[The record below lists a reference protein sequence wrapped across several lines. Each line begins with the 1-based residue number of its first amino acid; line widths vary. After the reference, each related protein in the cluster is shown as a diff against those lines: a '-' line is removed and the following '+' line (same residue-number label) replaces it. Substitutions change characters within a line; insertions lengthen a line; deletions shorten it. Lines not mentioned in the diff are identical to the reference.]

1 LILQKILKIIAIF
14 ISILLIWQ
22 IVVTLT
28 SIEHYILPSP
38 NRVLIALNQNYG
50 ILYKHSV
57 ITFSEII
64 LGLILGVGLGF
75 FSALL
80 MGYYKL
86 ARDWLMPI
94 VVISQAIP
102 VFALAPILVLWIGYG
117 LASKIAMATI
127 IIYFP
132 ITAALLDGLI
142 RTNKEQIYLAKIM
155 GASSWSIIKNIK
167 LPSAMPSFASGVRI
181 GAAVAPIGAV
191 VGEWV
196 GSSGGLGYLMLH
208 ANAKMQIDLMFAA
221 LFILALIATLTYFSI
236 DKLMKNLIYWSAQ
249 S

>member
-132 ITAALLDGLI
+132 ITAALLDGLV

>member
-1 LILQKILKIIAIF
+1 MQKILKIIAIF

-117 LASKIAMATI
+117 LASKVAMATI

-132 ITAALLDGLI
+132 VTAALLDGLI
-142 RTNKEQIYLAKIM
+142 RINKEQIYLAKIM
-155 GASSWSIIKNIK
+155 GASSWSIIKNVK

-236 DKLMKNLIYWSAQ
+236 DKLMKNLIYWNA
-249 S
+249 

>member
-1 LILQKILKIIAIF
+1 MQKILKIIAIF
-14 ISILLIWQ
+14 VSILLIWQ

-117 LASKIAMATI
+117 LASKVAMATI

-132 ITAALLDGLI
+132 VTAALLDGLI

-236 DKLMKNLIYWSAQ
+236 DKLMKNLIYWNA
-249 S
+249 

>member
-1 LILQKILKIIAIF
+1 MQKILKIIAIF

-236 DKLMKNLIYWSAQ
+236 DKLMNNLIYWSAQ

>member
-1 LILQKILKIIAIF
+1 M
-14 ISILLIWQ
+14 
-22 IVVTLT
+22 
-28 SIEHYILPSP
+28 
-38 NRVLIALNQNYG
+38 
-50 ILYKHSV
+50 

-132 ITAALLDGLI
+132 ITAALLDGLV

>member
-1 LILQKILKIIAIF
+1 MQKLIKIIAIF

>member
-1 LILQKILKIIAIF
+1 MQKILKIIAIF

-94 VVISQAIP
+94 IVISQAIP

-117 LASKIAMATI
+117 LASKVAMATI

-132 ITAALLDGLI
+132 ITAALLDGLV

>member
-1 LILQKILKIIAIF
+1 MQKILKIIAIF

-221 LFILALIATLTYFSI
+221 LFILASIATLTYFSI

>member
-1 LILQKILKIIAIF
+1 
-14 ISILLIWQ
+14 
-22 IVVTLT
+22 VTLT

>member
-1 LILQKILKIIAIF
+1 M
-14 ISILLIWQ
+14 
-22 IVVTLT
+22 TLT

-117 LASKIAMATI
+117 LASKVAMATI

-132 ITAALLDGLI
+132 VTAALLDGLI

-196 GSSGGLGYLMLH
+196 GASGGVGYLMLH

-236 DKLMKNLIYWSAQ
+236 DKLMINLI
-249 S
+249 

>member
-1 LILQKILKIIAIF
+1 MQKILKIIAIF

-75 FSALL
+75 SSALL

>member
-1 LILQKILKIIAIF
+1 M
-14 ISILLIWQ
+14 
-22 IVVTLT
+22 TLT

-94 VVISQAIP
+94 VVVSQAIP

-132 ITAALLDGLI
+132 ITAALLDGLV
-142 RTNKEQIYLAKIM
+142 RTNKEQINLAKIM

-167 LPSAMPSFASGVRI
+167 LPSAMPSYASGVRI

-221 LFILALIATLTYFSI
+221 LFILSLIATLTYFSI
-236 DKLMKNLIYWSAQ
+236 DKLMKILIYWNA
-249 S
+249 

>member
-1 LILQKILKIIAIF
+1 MQKILKIIAIF

-117 LASKIAMATI
+117 LASKVAMATI

-132 ITAALLDGLI
+132 VTAALLDGLI

-236 DKLMKNLIYWSAQ
+236 DKLMKNLIYWNA
-249 S
+249 

>member
-1 LILQKILKIIAIF
+1 LQKILKIIAIF

-117 LASKIAMATI
+117 LASKVAMATI

-132 ITAALLDGLI
+132 VTAALLDGLI

>member
-1 LILQKILKIIAIF
+1 MILQKILKIIAIF

-117 LASKIAMATI
+117 LASKVAMATI

-132 ITAALLDGLI
+132 VTAALLDGLI

-236 DKLMKNLIYWSAQ
+236 DKLMKNLIYWNA
-249 S
+249 

>member
-1 LILQKILKIIAIF
+1 LTLQKIIKIIAIF

-28 SIEHYILPSP
+28 AIEHYILPSP

-132 ITAALLDGLI
+132 ITAALLDGLV

>member
-1 LILQKILKIIAIF
+1 M
-14 ISILLIWQ
+14 
-22 IVVTLT
+22 TLT

-132 ITAALLDGLI
+132 ITAALLDGLV

-181 GAAVAPIGAV
+181 VAAVAPIGAV

>member
-1 LILQKILKIIAIF
+1 MILQKILKIIAIF

-132 ITAALLDGLI
+132 ITAALLDGLV

-236 DKLMKNLIYWSAQ
+236 DKLMKSLIYWNA
-249 S
+249 

>member
-1 LILQKILKIIAIF
+1 M
-14 ISILLIWQ
+14 
-22 IVVTLT
+22 TLT

-117 LASKIAMATI
+117 LASKVAMATI

>member
-1 LILQKILKIIAIF
+1 M
-14 ISILLIWQ
+14 
-22 IVVTLT
+22 TLT

-132 ITAALLDGLI
+132 ITAALLDGLV

-236 DKLMKNLIYWSAQ
+236 DKIMKNLIYWSA
-249 S
+249 

>member
-1 LILQKILKIIAIF
+1 MQKILKIIAIF

-117 LASKIAMATI
+117 LASKVAMATI

-132 ITAALLDGLI
+132 VTAALLDGLI
-142 RTNKEQIYLAKIM
+142 RINKEQIYLAKIM

-236 DKLMKNLIYWSAQ
+236 DKLMKNLIYWNA
-249 S
+249 

>member
-1 LILQKILKIIAIF
+1 MQKILKIIAIF

-38 NRVLIALNQNYG
+38 QRVLLALSQNYG
-50 ILYKHSV
+50 ILYKHSL

-64 LGLILGVGLGF
+64 LGLLLGIGLGF
-75 FSALL
+75 FSALI
-80 MGYYKL
+80 MGYYKF

-117 LASKIAMATI
+117 LASKVAMATI

-132 ITAALLDGLI
+132 VTAALLDGLI

-221 LFILALIATLTYFSI
+221 LFILALIATLIYFSI
-236 DKLMKNLIYWSAQ
+236 DKLMKNLIYWSTY

>member
-1 LILQKILKIIAIF
+1 M
-14 ISILLIWQ
+14 
-22 IVVTLT
+22 TLT
-28 SIEHYILPSP
+28 AIEHYILPSP

-64 LGLILGVGLGF
+64 LGLILGGGLGF

-132 ITAALLDGLI
+132 ITAALLDGLV

>member
-1 LILQKILKIIAIF
+1 MQKILKIIAIF

-132 ITAALLDGLI
+132 VTAALLDGLI

-196 GSSGGLGYLMLH
+196 GASGGLGYLMLH

-236 DKLMKNLIYWSAQ
+236 DKLMKNLIYWNA
-249 S
+249 

>member
-1 LILQKILKIIAIF
+1 MTLQKLIKIIAIF

>member
-1 LILQKILKIIAIF
+1 MQKILKIIAIF

-117 LASKIAMATI
+117 LASKVAMATI

-132 ITAALLDGLI
+132 ITAALLDGLV

-236 DKLMKNLIYWSAQ
+236 DKLMKNLIYWNA
-249 S
+249 

>member
-1 LILQKILKIIAIF
+1 M
-14 ISILLIWQ
+14 
-22 IVVTLT
+22 TLT

-132 ITAALLDGLI
+132 ITAALLDGLV

-155 GASSWSIIKNIK
+155 GASSLSIIKNIK

-236 DKLMKNLIYWSAQ
+236 DKLMKNLIYWDA
-249 S
+249 

>member
-1 LILQKILKIIAIF
+1 MILQKILKIIAIF

-132 ITAALLDGLI
+132 ITAALLDGLV

>member
-1 LILQKILKIIAIF
+1 M
-14 ISILLIWQ
+14 
-22 IVVTLT
+22 TLT

-132 ITAALLDGLI
+132 ITAALLDGLV

>member
-1 LILQKILKIIAIF
+1 MQKILKIIAIF

-132 ITAALLDGLI
+132 ITAALLDGLV

>member
-1 LILQKILKIIAIF
+1 M
-14 ISILLIWQ
+14 
-22 IVVTLT
+22 TLT

-117 LASKIAMATI
+117 LASKVAMATI

-132 ITAALLDGLI
+132 VTAALLDGLI

>member
-1 LILQKILKIIAIF
+1 M
-14 ISILLIWQ
+14 
-22 IVVTLT
+22 TLT

>member
-1 LILQKILKIIAIF
+1 MQKILKIIAIF

-181 GAAVAPIGAV
+181 GAAVAPIGL
-191 VGEWV
+191 
-196 GSSGGLGYLMLH
+196 S
-208 ANAKMQIDLMFAA
+208 
-221 LFILALIATLTYFSI
+221 LIHI
-236 DKLMKNLIYWSAQ
+236 
-249 S
+249 

>member
-1 LILQKILKIIAIF
+1 MTLQKIIKIIAIF
-14 ISILLIWQ
+14 VSILLIWQ

-117 LASKIAMATI
+117 LASKVAMATI

-132 ITAALLDGLI
+132 VTAALLDGLI

-196 GSSGGLGYLMLH
+196 GSRGGLGYLMLH

>member
-1 LILQKILKIIAIF
+1 MQKILKIIAIF

-132 ITAALLDGLI
+132 ITAALLDGLV

-236 DKLMKNLIYWSAQ
+236 DKLMKNLIYWNA
-249 S
+249 

>member
-1 LILQKILKIIAIF
+1 M
-14 ISILLIWQ
+14 
-22 IVVTLT
+22 TLT

-75 FSALL
+75 FSALF

-236 DKLMKNLIYWSAQ
+236 DKLMKNLIYWNA
-249 S
+249 

>member
-1 LILQKILKIIAIF
+1 M
-14 ISILLIWQ
+14 
-22 IVVTLT
+22 TLT

-117 LASKIAMATI
+117 LASKVAMATI

-132 ITAALLDGLI
+132 VTAALLDGLI

-191 VGEWV
+191 VSEWV

-236 DKLMKNLIYWSAQ
+236 DKLMKNLIYWNA
-249 S
+249 

>member
-1 LILQKILKIIAIF
+1 MILQKILKIIAIF

-221 LFILALIATLTYFSI
+221 LFILASIATLTYFSI

>member
-1 LILQKILKIIAIF
+1 MILQKILKIIAIF

-75 FSALL
+75 SSALL